1 MYLFELYKDGQ
12 PVAVSIFENAIVD
25 NKLSHAYL
33 IDTNH
38 YSKSLEFVLAFVKQ
52 VVLSEIKN
60 LDEYESICHRIDNG
74 NYSELNIIEAEGSWI
89 KKEQMSDLQENFSLK
104 GVEGVKRFYIIKDCE
119 KMNVQTSNSILK
131 FLEEPD
137 DNVIAIL
144 MSNNISQILDTI
156 VSRCQLI
163 RLNCDK
169 SYNDS
174 AILNLCDLL
183 CLNESERLEFFDNE
197 VNKKVVDD
205 FLKFIKEYI
214 SKGTGIVVDIKKL
227 WHDVFSDR
235 NKVDIALDLWIN
247 LYYDILRMK
256 NNLKSV
262 FYVDYEEDIKNIY
275 NYIDNEKLLLNIDT
289 LIEFKS
295 YLKYNLNLNLFID
308 KLIIDMVGD

>member
-1 MYLFELYKDGQ
+1 MFELYKDGQ
-12 PVAVSIFENAIVD
+12 PVAVSILENAIRD

-38 YSKSLEFVLAFVKQ
+38 YSKAFEFILDFIKQ
-52 VVLSEIKN
+52 VVLSEIEN
-60 LDEYESICHRIDNG
+60 LDEYDSICHRIDSG
-74 NYSELNIIEAEGSWI
+74 NYSELNIIEAEGNWI

-104 GVEGVKRFYIIKDCE
+104 GVEGTKRFYIIKDCE

-169 SYNDS
+169 SYNES

-183 CLNESERLEFFDNE
+183 CLNDGERSKFLDNE
-197 VNKKVVDD
+197 TNKLLVDE
-205 FLKFIKEYI
+205 FLRFIKEYI
-214 SKGTGIVVDIKKL
+214 NRGTGIISDIKKL
-227 WHDVFSDR
+227 WHDKFNNR
-235 NKVDIALDLWIN
+235 NKVDIAIDLWIN

-256 NNLKSV
+256 NNLKVV
-262 FYVDYEEDIKNIY
+262 FYVDYEDEIKNSCSFI
-275 NYIDNEKLLLNIDT
+275 NSDKLLLNIDT

-295 YLKYNLNLNLFID
+295 YLRYNLNLNLFID